1 MAISTLWCITV
12 PCLTTPTIVGNVA
25 FTKTS
30 PEEGEDT
37 SATCQWEGS
46 PEPIGR
52 WLKDGVE
59 LVEGALPGRIRITGT
74 QNDGLFMS
82 ELQIQ
87 DVELGDSGTYT
98 CNISNPVDF
107 DYRVTR
113 LEVRGMM

>member
-1 MAISTLWCITV
+1 M
-12 PCLTTPTIVGNVA
+12 A

-46 PEPIGR
+46 PAPIGR

-59 LVEGALPGRIRITGT
+59 LVEDDLPGRIRITNTKSG
-74 QNDGLFMS
+74 DVFMS

-87 DVELGDSGTYT
+87 DVELGDAGTYT
-98 CNISNPVDF
+98 CTVTNPVNTDF
-107 DYRVTR
+107 KVTR
-113 LEVRGMM
+113 LEVRGINLYCFPSFLSFHIFLLIAL